1 MENLDI
7 VIQIKNWSNEA
18 IKNLE
23 KKLMVPLS
31 PEEIKKYSEEYS
43 KMKEINTLANKY
55 LELEDEIQLWKE
67 EMPENFEIEVEKLE
81 KEKENVMQ
89 ELISIVIPENE
100 YSGKNVYL
108 EIRAGTGGEEAALFA
123 ADLLRMYLRYVE
135 KKGFKAEIIDENK
148 TDLGGYKEVIVRIK
162 GKNVGNYLK
171 YESGVHRVQRVPTT
185 ESGGRVHT
193 STATVAVLPE
203 VSSVDIEINPS
214 EIRIDTYRAS
224 GAGGQ
229 YVNKTESAVRI
240 THIPTGIVVT
250 CQTERSQLQ
259 NKEQAMNVL
268 RARLFK
274 LKLEEQARKISA
286 NRKSQIGTGE
296 RSEKIR
302 TYNFPQNRVTD
313 HRINYTSY
321 NLQAVLDGELDEFIT
336 RLMRIDMLEQL
347 ENIIKGGVKNE
358 HKNS

>member
-7 VIQIKNWSNEA
+7 VIQIKKWSDQL

-23 KKLMVPLS
+23 KKLSSPLS
-31 PEEIKKYSEEYS
+31 PDEIKKFSEEYS
-43 KMKEINTLANKY
+43 KMKEINSLANKY

-67 EMPENFEIEVEKLE
+67 EMPENYEQEVERLE
-81 KEKENVMQ
+81 KEKEKIMQ
-89 ELISIVIPENE
+89 ELISLVITENE
-100 YSGKNVYL
+100 YSGKNVFL

-171 YESGVHRVQRVPTT
+171 YESGVHRVQRVPST
-185 ESGGRVHT
+185 ESGGRIHT

-203 VSSVDIEINPS
+203 ASNVDIEINPS
-214 EIRIDTYRAS
+214 DLKIDTYRAS

-250 CQTERSQLQ
+250 CQNERSQLQ
-259 NKEQAMNVL
+259 NKEQALNVL
-268 RARLFK
+268 RARLYK
-274 LKLEEQARKISA
+274 LKLEEQAKKRSE

-336 RLMRIDMLEQL
+336 RLMRIDMLEQIESIL
-347 ENIIKGGVKNE
+347 KGGAKNE
-358 HKNS
+358 Y

>member
-7 VIQIKNWSNEA
+7 VIQIKKWSDQL

-23 KKLMVPLS
+23 KKLSSPLS
-31 PEEIKKYSEEYS
+31 PDEIKKFSEEYS
-43 KMKEINTLANKY
+43 KMKEINSLANKY

-67 EMPENFEIEVEKLE
+67 EMPENYEQEVERLE
-81 KEKENVMQ
+81 KEKEKIMQ
-89 ELISIVIPENE
+89 ELISLVITENE
-100 YSGKNVYL
+100 YSGKNVFL

-171 YESGVHRVQRVPTT
+171 YESGVHRVQRVPST
-185 ESGGRVHT
+185 ESGGRIHT

-203 VSSVDIEINPS
+203 ASNVDIEINPS
-214 EIRIDTYRAS
+214 DLKIDTYRAS

-250 CQTERSQLQ
+250 CQNERSQLQ
-259 NKEQAMNVL
+259 NKEQALNVL
-268 RARLFK
+268 RARLYK
-274 LKLEEQARKISA
+274 LKLEEQAKKRSE

-313 HRINYTSY
+313 HRINYTTY

-347 ENIIKGGVKNE
+347 ESILKGGAKNE
-358 HKNS
+358 Y

>member
-1 MENLDI
+1 MENLEI
-7 VIQIKNWSNEA
+7 VKQIYEWSNTS
-18 IKNLE
+18 L
-23 KKLMVPLS
+23 KKLEEKLS
-31 PEEIKKYSEEYS
+31 SKLTPEEIRVYSSKYS
-43 KMKEINTLANKY
+43 KMKEIRDLSHEY
-55 LELEDEIQLWKE
+55 LEIEDEIELWKD
-67 EMPENFEIEVEKLE
+67 EMPEGFESEIEKLSKNQE
-81 KEKENVMQ
+81 EIMQ
-89 ELISIVIPENE
+89 NLISLVLPESE
-100 YSGKNVYL
+100 YSGKNIFL

-135 KKGFKAEIIDENK
+135 KKGFKAELIDENK

-162 GKNVGNYLK
+162 GKNVGNLLK

-185 ESGGRVHT
+185 ESGGRIHT

-203 VSSVDIEINPS
+203 VSNVEIEINPS
-214 EIRIDTYRAS
+214 DLRIDTYRAS

-250 CQTERSQLQ
+250 CQSERSQLQ
-259 NKEQAMNVL
+259 NKEQAMNIL
-268 RARLFK
+268 RARLYK
-274 LKLEEQARKISA
+274 LKLEEQAKKISS

-321 NLQAVLDGELDEFIT
+321 NLSAVLDGELDEFIT

-347 ENIIKGGVKNE
+347 ENILKGGENNE
-358 HKNS
+358 D

>member
-7 VIQIKNWSNEA
+7 VIQIKKWSDQL

-23 KKLMVPLS
+23 KKLSSSLS
-31 PEEIKKYSEEYS
+31 PDEIKKFSEEYS
-43 KMKEINTLANKY
+43 KMKEINSLANKY

-67 EMPENFEIEVEKLE
+67 EMPENYEQEVERLE
-81 KEKENVMQ
+81 KEKEKIMQ
-89 ELISIVIPENE
+89 ELISLVITENE
-100 YSGKNVYL
+100 YSGKNVFL

-171 YESGVHRVQRVPTT
+171 YESGVHRVQRVPST
-185 ESGGRVHT
+185 ESGGRIHT

-203 VSSVDIEINPS
+203 ASNVDIEINPS
-214 EIRIDTYRAS
+214 DLKIDTYRAS

-259 NKEQAMNVL
+259 NKEQALNVL
-268 RARLFK
+268 RARLYK
-274 LKLEEQARKISA
+274 LKLEEQAKKRSE

-336 RLMRIDMLEQL
+336 RLMRIDMLEQIESIL
-347 ENIIKGGVKNE
+347 KGGAKNE
-358 HKNS
+358 Y

>member
-7 VIQIKNWSNEA
+7 VIQIKKWSDQL

-23 KKLMVPLS
+23 KKLSSPLS
-31 PEEIKKYSEEYS
+31 PDEIKKFSEEYS
-43 KMKEINTLANKY
+43 KMKEINSLAYKY

-67 EMPENFEIEVEKLE
+67 EMPENYEQEVERLE
-81 KEKENVMQ
+81 KEKEKIMQ
-89 ELISIVIPENE
+89 ELISLVITENE
-100 YSGKNVYL
+100 YSGKNVFL

-171 YESGVHRVQRVPTT
+171 YESGVHRVQRVPST
-185 ESGGRVHT
+185 ESGGRIHT

-203 VSSVDIEINPS
+203 ASNVDIEINPS
-214 EIRIDTYRAS
+214 DLKIDTYRAS

-250 CQTERSQLQ
+250 CQNERSQLQ
-259 NKEQAMNVL
+259 NKEQALNVL
-268 RARLFK
+268 RARLYK
-274 LKLEEQARKISA
+274 LKLEEQAKKRSE

-336 RLMRIDMLEQL
+336 RLMRIDMLEQIESIL
-347 ENIIKGGVKNE
+347 KGGAKNE
-358 HKNS
+358 Y

>member
-1 MENLDI
+1 MENIEI
-7 VIQIKNWSNEA
+7 VQQIHEWS
-18 IKNLE
+18 
-23 KKLMVPLS
+23 KKLLKSLEEKLS
-31 PEEIKKYSEEYS
+31 SQLTPDQIRTYSEKYS
-43 KMKEINTLANKY
+43 KMKEIFQLAKEY
-55 LELEDEIQLWKE
+55 LEIEDEIELWKE
-67 EMPENFEIEVEKLE
+67 EMPEGFEHEVEKLQKKQE
-81 KEKENVMQ
+81 DIMQ
-89 ELISIVIPENE
+89 DLISLVLPESE
-100 YSGKNVYL
+100 YSGKNVFL

-135 KKGFKAEIIDENK
+135 KKNFKAEIVDENK
-148 TDLGGYKEVIVRIK
+148 TDLGGYKEVVIKIK
-162 GKNVGNYLK
+162 GKNVGNLLK

-185 ESGGRVHT
+185 ESGGRIHT

-203 VSSVDIEINPS
+203 VSNVEIEINPS
-214 EIRIDTYRAS
+214 DIRIDTYRAS

-250 CQTERSQLQ
+250 CQSERSQLQ
-259 NKEQAMNVL
+259 NKEQAMNIL

-274 LKLEEQARKISA
+274 LKLEEQERKISS

-347 ENIIKGGVKNE
+347 ENILKGGNE
-358 HKNS
+358 DEN

>member
-1 MENLDI
+1 
-7 VIQIKNWSNEA
+7 
-18 IKNLE
+18 
-23 KKLMVPLS
+23 
-31 PEEIKKYSEEYS
+31 
-43 KMKEINTLANKY
+43 
-55 LELEDEIQLWKE
+55 
-67 EMPENFEIEVEKLE
+67 
-81 KEKENVMQ
+81 
-89 ELISIVIPENE
+89 
-100 YSGKNVYL
+100 
-108 EIRAGTGGEEAALFA
+108 
-123 ADLLRMYLRYVE
+123 MYLRYVE
-135 KKGFKAEIIDENK
+135 KKNFKAEIVDENK
-148 TDLGGYKEVIVRIK
+148 TDLGGYKEVVIKIK
-162 GKNVGNYLK
+162 GKNVGNLLK

-185 ESGGRVHT
+185 ESGGRIHT

-203 VSSVDIEINPS
+203 VSNVEIEINPS
-214 EIRIDTYRAS
+214 DIRIDTYRAS

-250 CQTERSQLQ
+250 CQSERSQLQ
-259 NKEQAMNVL
+259 NKEQAMNIL

-274 LKLEEQARKISA
+274 LKLEEQERKISS

-347 ENIIKGGVKNE
+347 ENILKGGNE
-358 HKNS
+358 DEN

>member
-7 VIQIKNWSNEA
+7 VIQIKKWSDQL

-23 KKLMVPLS
+23 KKLSSSLS
-31 PEEIKKYSEEYS
+31 PDEIKKFSEEYS
-43 KMKEINTLANKY
+43 KMKEINSLANKY

-67 EMPENFEIEVEKLE
+67 EMPENYEQEVERLE
-81 KEKENVMQ
+81 KEKEKIMQ
-89 ELISIVIPENE
+89 ELISLVITENE
-100 YSGKNVYL
+100 YSGKNVFL

-171 YESGVHRVQRVPTT
+171 YESGVHRVQRVPST
-185 ESGGRVHT
+185 ESGGRIHT

-203 VSSVDIEINPS
+203 ASNVDIEINPS
-214 EIRIDTYRAS
+214 DLKIDTYRAS

-259 NKEQAMNVL
+259 NKEQALNVL
-268 RARLFK
+268 RARLYK
-274 LKLEEQARKISA
+274 LKLEEQAKKRSE

-347 ENIIKGGVKNE
+347 ESILKGGAKNE
-358 HKNS
+358 Y

>member
-1 MENLDI
+1 MENIEI
-7 VIQIKNWSNEA
+7 VTQINEWST
-18 IKNLE
+18 KTLKFLE
-23 KKLMVPLS
+23 EKLSSQLT
-31 PEEIKKYSEEYS
+31 PEEIKKYSEKYS
-43 KMKEINTLANKY
+43 KMKEIVELSKKY
-55 LELEDEIQLWKE
+55 LELEEEIELWKE
-67 EMPENFEIEVEKLE
+67 EMPEGFENEIEKLSDQQR
-81 KEKENVMQ
+81 KIMQ
-89 ELISIVIPENE
+89 ELITLVLPKNE
-100 YSGKNVYL
+100 YSGKNVFL

-135 KKGFKAEIIDENK
+135 KKNFKAEIVDENK
-148 TDLGGYKEVIVRIK
+148 TDLGGYKEVVVRIK
-162 GKNVGNYLK
+162 GKNVGNLLK

-185 ESGGRVHT
+185 ESGGRIHT

-203 VSSVDIEINPS
+203 VSNVEIEINPS
-214 EIRIDTYRAS
+214 DIRIDTYRAS

-250 CQTERSQLQ
+250 CQSERSQLQ
-259 NKEQAMNVL
+259 NKEQAMNIL
-268 RARLFK
+268 RARLYK
-274 LKLEEQARKISA
+274 LKLEEQAKKISS

-336 RLMRIDMLEQL
+336 RLMRIDMLEQI
-347 ENIIKGGVKNE
+347 ENILKGGQNDE
-358 HKNS
+358 N

>member
-7 VIQIKNWSNEA
+7 VIQIKKWSDQL

-23 KKLMVPLS
+23 KKLSSSLS
-31 PEEIKKYSEEYS
+31 PDEIKKFSEEYS
-43 KMKEINTLANKY
+43 KMKEINSLANKY

-67 EMPENFEIEVEKLE
+67 EMPENYEQEVERLE
-81 KEKENVMQ
+81 KEKEKIMQ
-89 ELISIVIPENE
+89 ELISLVITENE
-100 YSGKNVYL
+100 YSGKNVFL

-171 YESGVHRVQRVPTT
+171 YESGVHRVQRVPST
-185 ESGGRVHT
+185 ESGGRIHT

-203 VSSVDIEINPS
+203 ASNVDIEINPS
-214 EIRIDTYRAS
+214 DLKIDTYRAS

-259 NKEQAMNVL
+259 NKEQALNVL
-268 RARLFK
+268 RARLYK
-274 LKLEEQARKISA
+274 LKLEEQAKKRSE

-313 HRINYTSY
+313 HRINYTTY

-336 RLMRIDMLEQL
+336 RLMRIDMLEQIESIL
-347 ENIIKGGVKNE
+347 KGGAKNE
-358 HKNS
+358 Y

>member
-7 VIQIKNWSNEA
+7 VIQIKKWSDKA

-23 KKLMVPLS
+23 KKLSNPLS
-31 PEEIKKYSEEYS
+31 PEEIKKFSSEYS
-43 KMKEINTLANKY
+43 KMKEINSLAHKY

-67 EMPENFEIEVEKLE
+67 EMPENYEHEVEKLE
-81 KEKENVMQ
+81 KEKEKIMQ
-89 ELISIVIPENE
+89 ELISLVIPENE
-100 YSGKNVYL
+100 YSGKNVFL

-171 YESGVHRVQRVPTT
+171 YESGVHRVQRVPST
-185 ESGGRVHT
+185 ESGGRIHT

-203 VSSVDIEINPS
+203 ASNVDIEINPS
-214 EIRIDTYRAS
+214 ELKIDTYRAS

-250 CQTERSQLQ
+250 CQSERSQLQ
-259 NKEQAMNVL
+259 NKEQALNVL
-268 RARLFK
+268 RARLYK
-274 LKLEEQARKISA
+274 LKLEEQAKKISA

-321 NLQAVLDGELDEFIT
+321 NLQAILDGELDEFIT

-347 ENIIKGGVKNE
+347 ESILKGGVENE
-358 HKNS
+358 H

>member
-7 VIQIKNWSNEA
+7 VIQIKKWSDQL

-23 KKLMVPLS
+23 KKLSSSLS
-31 PEEIKKYSEEYS
+31 PDEIKKFSEEYS
-43 KMKEINTLANKY
+43 KMKEINSLANKY

-67 EMPENFEIEVEKLE
+67 EMPENYEQEVERLE
-81 KEKENVMQ
+81 KEKEKIMQ
-89 ELISIVIPENE
+89 ELISLVITENE
-100 YSGKNVYL
+100 YSGKNVFL

-171 YESGVHRVQRVPTT
+171 YESGVHRVQRVPST
-185 ESGGRVHT
+185 ESGGRIHT

-203 VSSVDIEINPS
+203 ASNVDIEINPS
-214 EIRIDTYRAS
+214 DLKIDTYRAS

-259 NKEQAMNVL
+259 NKEQALNVL
-268 RARLFK
+268 RARLYK
-274 LKLEEQARKISA
+274 LKLEEQAKKRSE

-313 HRINYTSY
+313 HRINYTTY

-347 ENIIKGGVKNE
+347 ESILKGGAKNE
-358 HKNS
+358 Y

>member
-7 VIQIKNWSNEA
+7 VIQIKKWSDEA
-18 IKNLE
+18 IKDLE
-23 KKLMVPLS
+23 KKLSNPLT
-31 PEEIKKYSEEYS
+31 PEEIKVFSGEYS
-43 KMKEINTLANKY
+43 KMKDINSLANKY

-67 EMPENFEIEVEKLE
+67 EMPENFEQEIEKLE
-81 KEKENVMQ
+81 KEKEKIMQ
-89 ELISIVIPENE
+89 ELISLVIPANE

-171 YESGVHRVQRVPTT
+171 YESGVHRVQRIPST
-185 ESGGRVHT
+185 ESGGRIHT

-203 VSSVDIEINPS
+203 ASDVDVEINPS

-240 THIPTGIVVT
+240 THLPTGIVVT
-250 CQTERSQLQ
+250 CQSERSQLQ
-259 NKEQAMNVL
+259 NKEQALNIL
-268 RARLFK
+268 RARLYK
-274 LKLEEQARKISA
+274 LKLEEQAKKISA

-336 RLMRIDMLEQL
+336 RLMKVDMLEQL
-347 ENIIKGGVKNE
+347 ESILKGGAKNE
-358 HKNS
+358 H